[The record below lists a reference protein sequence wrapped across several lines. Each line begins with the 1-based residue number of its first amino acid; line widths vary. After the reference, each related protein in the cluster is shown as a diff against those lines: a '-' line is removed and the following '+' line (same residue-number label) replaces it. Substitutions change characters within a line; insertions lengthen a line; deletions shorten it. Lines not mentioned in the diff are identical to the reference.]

1 VRAAAMTARVH
12 PNQFSR
18 LPKQRFSILIVPI
31 YAKAKSRRYAPLW
44 KGAFSMRAF
53 LVAMIAVWATDTLAF
68 EGRFTQT
75 AWQEAKYQGHQF
87 NYYMGSKFKRAGL

>member
-1 VRAAAMTARVH
+1 
-12 PNQFSR
+12 
-18 LPKQRFSILIVPI
+18 
-31 YAKAKSRRYAPLW
+31 
-44 KGAFSMRAF
+44 MRAF
-53 LVAMIAVWATDTLAF
+53 FVAMIAIWAIDTLAF